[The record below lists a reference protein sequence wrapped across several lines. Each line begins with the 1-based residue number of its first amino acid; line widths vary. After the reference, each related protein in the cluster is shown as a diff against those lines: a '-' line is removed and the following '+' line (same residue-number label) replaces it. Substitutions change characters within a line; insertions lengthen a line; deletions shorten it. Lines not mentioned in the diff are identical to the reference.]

1 MIHLRYFYIVINYD
15 IHSLFTDGIRY
26 ALTLLSKSGKITTF
40 RHYNCAILTFLIEN
54 VNKHTIFRT
63 IFKALACEL

>member
-1 MIHLRYFYIVINYD
+1 MVVLSKSGKITTFRHYKGAKNILESAV
-15 IHSLFTDGIRY
+15 
-26 ALTLLSKSGKITTF
+26 LLSKSGKITTF